1 MVEFTPAPR
10 PVRRDLEADVEG
22 YFVARVEGLGGEVRK
37 VQWVGRKNAPD
48 RFVMI
53 PGSFPNF
60 WAELKR
66 PGFVINAHVRRQFA
80 EHDRMRACGEI
91 VHVISTRAM
100 ADAALLPWGSN
111 RK

>member
-10 PVRRDLEADVEG
+10 PKRPDLEADVEA
-22 YFVARVEGLGGEVRK
+22 YFVAKVQALGGEVRK
-37 VQWVGRKNAPD
+37 VQWLGRKNAPD

-53 PGSFPNF
+53 PGSRPNF
-60 WAELKR
+60 WVELKR
-66 PGFVINAHVRRQFA
+66 PGFVVNAHVRRQFA
-80 EHDRMRACGEI
+80 EHDLMRSYDEI

-100 ADAALLPWGSN
+100 VDAALLPWGTN

>member
-10 PVRRDLEADVEG
+10 PKKVDLEADVES
-22 YFVARVEGLGGEVRK
+22 YFVARVEALGGEVRK
-37 VQWVGRKNAPD
+37 VQWLGRKNAPD
-48 RFVMI
+48 RFVML
-53 PGSFPNF
+53 PGSQPNF

-66 PGFVINAHVRRQFA
+66 PGWKMNPHVAAQFR
-80 EHDRMRACGEI
+80 EHDLMRKYDEI

-100 ADAALLPWGSN
+100 VDAALLPWGRN